1 MSLVKDSYKAQWP
14 YQRFIQSNLRTFIE
28 KLLLK
33 INLGT
38 LTKKDLYFRKRKFK
52 PKISI
57 LSYSS
62 IEKSRF

>member
-38 LTKKDLYFRKRKFK
+38 LTKK
-52 PKISI
+52 
-57 LSYSS
+57 
-62 IEKSRF
+62 RFIF